1 MHLLFSF
8 NLKEITMNRS
18 YLTAVT
24 LAVAALSAGQALAA
38 DTDAPKTREQVRAEL
53 REAQRTGDIVADGET
68 GQKLNQLYPNRYPA
82 TATAQ
87 GKTREQVRAELRE
100 AQRTGDIVAGG
111 ESGQKLNEL
120 FPKRYPTNASN

>member
-1 MHLLFSF
+1 
-8 NLKEITMNRS
+8 MNRS